1 MCSKTPQVPL
11 QFRIDQGWVSCHP
24 GELLFW
30 LPTSHRAGFWFP
42 PTTVV
47 ISKQQ
52 TMFCYDNFVHGTEWT
67 KCYQPVENMV

>member
-1 MCSKTPQVPL
+1 
-11 QFRIDQGWVSCHP
+11 IDQGWVSCHP

-30 LPTSHRAGFWFP
+30 LPKSHRAGFWFP

-67 KCYQPVENMV
+67 KCY